1 MACIKETLETKITHS
16 FDVVVAGGGIAGIAA
31 ALSSA
36 REGKS
41 TVLIEP
47 SYILGGLATSG
58 LVTIYLPLC
67 DGEGHQVSFGIC
79 EELIRLSVKH
89 GYENED
95 APEWLGD
102 GTIEERKKHR
112 YRVQFNPHLFALE
125 AEKLLLDAGVTIF
138 YGTKVCGVDVDD
150 DIIKGAIVENK
161 SGRSYIQ
168 CKAAVDATGDADLF
182 DYAGDETILYEKQ
195 NVLAAWYYYVGSDGI
210 QTLNQLGYCE
220 SPEHEGKPTLI
231 NRRFTGIDGF
241 DNSEMVQLS
250 HQQMLND
257 IIKRRKEDAKLYP
270 SNTPS
275 IPQLRMTR
283 MIDGEYKLDINDM
296 HKHFDTSIGMI
307 SDWRFK
313 GPIYEVPF
321 ETLYTKKLK
330 NVFAAG
336 RCISVTQKMWDA
348 SRVIPP
354 CAVTGEAAGIAAAK
368 YVDNQDITYRD
379 VQNVLIERNVPLHEE
394 DIGIK

>member
-1 MACIKETLETKITHS
+1 MAYIKENLETKVTHS
-16 FDVVVAGGGIAGIAA
+16 FDVVVAGGGIAGISA

-47 SYILGGLATSG
+47 SYVLGGLATSG
-58 LVTIYLPLC
+58 IVTIYLPLC

-89 GYENED
+89 GAEGED
-95 APEWLGD
+95 APEWFGE
-102 GTIEERKKHR
+102 GSMEERKKHR
-112 YRVQFNPHLFALE
+112 YRAQFNPHLFALE
-125 AEKLLLDAGVTIF
+125 AEKLLLDEGVTIF
-138 YGTKVCGVDVDD
+138 YGTRVCAVDVDSNN
-150 DIIKGAIVENK
+150 IKGVIVENK

-182 DYAGDETILYEKQ
+182 YFAGDETVLYEKQ
-195 NVLAAWYYYVGSDGI
+195 NVLAAWYYYVGKEGV
-210 QTLNQLGYCE
+210 QTLNPLGYCE
-220 SPEHEGKPTLI
+220 SPGKVDQPTLI
-231 NRRFTGIDGF
+231 KRRFTGIDGF
-241 DNSEMVQLS
+241 DNSEMVQLA

-257 IIKRRKEDAKLYP
+257 IIKRRQDDDKLYP
-270 SNTPS
+270 SNIPS

-283 MIDGEYKLDINDM
+283 MIDGEYKLDLDDK
-296 HKHFDTSIGMI
+296 HKHFESSVGMI
-307 SDWRFK
+307 SDWRYR

-321 ETLYTKKLK
+321 EALYTKKLK

-336 RCISVTQKMWDA
+336 RCISVTQTMWDA

-354 CAVTGEAAGIAAAK
+354 CAVTGEAAGIAAA
-368 YVDNQDITYRD
+368 VAAANGSVSAID
-379 VQNVLIERNVPLHEE
+379 VQNVLKARNVPIFEKEL
-394 DIGIK
+394 DI

>member
-1 MACIKETLETKITHS
+1 MAYIKEALETKITHS
-16 FDVVVAGGGIAGIAA
+16 FDVVVAGGGIAGVSA

-89 GYENED
+89 GHENED
-95 APEWLGD
+95 APEWFGN

-138 YGTKVCGVDVDD
+138 YGTKVCEVNVEKDV
-150 DIIKGAIVENK
+150 IKGVIVENK
-161 SGRSYIQ
+161 SGRSFIE

-182 DYAGDETILYEKQ
+182 SYAGMDTVLYERQ
-195 NVLAAWYYYVGSDGI
+195 NVLAAWYYYVGKDGTQI
-210 QTLNQLGYCE
+210 LNQLGYCE
-220 SPEHEGKPTLI
+220 SPGKEDQPTLI
-231 NRRFTGIDGF
+231 KRRFTGIDGF
-241 DNSEMVQLS
+241 DNSEMVQLA

-257 IIKRRKEDAKLYP
+257 IIKRREEDPKLYP

-283 MIDGEYKLDINDM
+283 MVDGEYKLDIEDK
-296 HKHFDTSIGMI
+296 HKHFESSVGMI
-307 SDWRFK
+307 SDWRYR
-313 GPIYEVPF
+313 GPVYEVPF
-321 ETLYTKKLK
+321 EALYTKKLK

-354 CAVTGEAAGIAAAK
+354 CAVTGEAAGIACAVYADK
-368 YVDNQDITYRD
+368 GEVSYKDI
-379 VQNVLIERNVPLHEE
+379 QKVLVERKVPLFEKE
-394 DIGIK
+394 IGL